1 MAIET
6 SSVPGQTT
14 LKVAEQKL
22 PPTAIVKFVISV
34 INKLGSV
41 RRKVTPSPL
50 ALLDMVGT
58 SIFVSNA
65 IMVAARLGIADL
77 LQDGP
82 RSSEELAQVV
92 EANPSSLY
100 RLLRALTNVDVFA
113 QDRDGR
119 FRLTPISK
127 YLQTNTPGSMRS
139 LMIMC
144 SDEWHYRSWG
154 NFVTAVKTGKA
165 PSEFLY
171 GMPIFQYF
179 EQNPEAGKN
188 FNAAMTG
195 FSAQATAAVA
205 ATYDFSRVARV
216 VDVGGGLG
224 TMAATLLKK
233 YPRMHATLFDRPH
246 VIAEARSFL
255 EAEGVISRCELVNGD
270 FFEAVPTGADAY
282 ILQNIIHDWDD
293 EHAIGIL
300 KSCRRAIP
308 AHGKLLLSEMV
319 IPNNNRTYFGTV
331 FDLEMQIFNSGSR
344 ERTEEEFRTLLA
356 AAGFK
361 LARVIPTPSFSY
373 VIEAVPVQAN
383 L

>member
-6 SSVPGQTT
+6 SSVPEQAI
-14 LKVAEQKL
+14 LKVAQQKL
-22 PPTAIVKFVISV
+22 PPTAVVKFVFSV
-34 INKLGSV
+34 INRLGKV
-41 RRKVTPSPL
+41 RRKITPPPL

-82 RSSEELAQVV
+82 RSSEELAQAV

-171 GMPIFQYF
+171 GMPVFQYF

-205 ATYDFSRVARV
+205 ATYDFSHMSRV

-224 TMAATLLKK
+224 TMATTLLKK
-233 YPRMHATLFDRPH
+233 YPRLRATLFDRPH
-246 VIAEARSFL
+246 VIAQAKSFL
-255 EAEGVISRCELVNGD
+255 EAEGVISRCDLASGD
-270 FFEAVPTGADAY
+270 FFEAVPAGADAY
-282 ILQNIIHDWDD
+282 FLQNIIHDWDD
-293 EHAIGIL
+293 EHAIVIL

-308 AHGKLLLSEMV
+308 EHGKLLLSEMV
-319 IPNNNRTYFGTV
+319 IPNDTRTYFGTV
-331 FDLEMQIFNSGSR
+331 FDLEMQIFNSGSC
-344 ERTEEEFRTLLA
+344 ERTEEEFRTLFA

-361 LARVIPTPSFSY
+361 LTRVIPTPSFSF
-373 VIEAVPVQAN
+373 VIEAVPV
-383 L
+383 